1 MNAEKARHLLL
12 DDYDNESECFE
23 DPCEDSEVDEL
34 EMRLSDSD
42 ADEDSETFSPLLS
55 PTQELFLIIF
65 PILLLLLVVHLQGH

>member
-34 EMRLSDSD
+34 EMRLSDR
-42 ADEDSETFSPLLS
+42 
-55 PTQELFLIIF
+55 
-65 PILLLLLVVHLQGH
+65 G